1 MKKNN
6 LDERQEQKLLQKI
19 EKTKTTK
26 QLEAKKPRKKKTSP
40 EETTCTAPPSTA

>member
-1 MKKNN
+1 MNVGI
-6 LDERQEQKLLQKI
+6 DEAMQSYIQKI

-40 EETTCTAPPSTA
+40 EETT